1 MSAQPLEGTM
11 KSLHWNSELHRAT
24 PRSEPATPERPVT
37 HAPVPSAI
45 NTILAVREHAPAEI
59 AELEMEIQ
67 NLHRR
72 LGVAYARKRL
82 LEQLLA
88 VIRRSEA
95 DSASMPDGMS
105 VMR

>member
-1 MSAQPLEGTM
+1 M

-37 HAPVPSAI
+37 PAPVPSAI

-59 AELEMEIQ
+59 EELELEIQ
-67 NLHRR
+67 ALHRK

-82 LEQLLA
+82 LEQLLV
-88 VIRRSEA
+88 VIRQSEA
-95 DSASMPDGMS
+95 DSASLQGGMS
-105 VMR
+105 VLR

>member
-1 MSAQPLEGTM
+1 M
-11 KSLHWNSELHRAT
+11 KSLHWNGEVQRAT
-24 PRSEPATPERPVT
+24 QRPEAPPPERPVT
-37 HAPVPSAI
+37 AAPVPSTI

-59 AELEMEIQ
+59 EELEMEIQ

-82 LEQLLA
+82 LEQLLS
-88 VIRRSEA
+88 VIRQSESDHA
-95 DSASMPDGMS
+95 AQQGGMA